1 MLQHCH
7 ASMQKVCG
15 LPLRTGLCKESRLLF
30 LKDNG
35 DYAMGAS
42 AAGHL
47 TRGSKGKFD
56 VHPAVFSEC
65 FIDVQLKNVH

>member
-1 MLQHCH
+1 
-7 ASMQKVCG
+7 
-15 LPLRTGLCKESRLLF
+15 
-30 LKDNG
+30 
-35 DYAMGAS
+35 MGAS